1 MTLGMKLQSLRNA
14 KGLSQERLADSVGVS
29 RQAVAKWESGAS
41 RPEIEN
47 LVAMSDF
54 FGVSVDRLVR
64 DGDQCVSILPAPS
77 GAPVD
82 GLQDFLCRAK
92 KATYA
97 GHGAEDSPSRPA
109 SHDLRYAEG
118 DLLYLDSYLGG
129 ESFAGEEAIW
139 REGQPVWAMN
149 YAGRLLGE
157 GFSGDFLKE
166 CLSLVEP
173 SSPFRG
179 PALHCRGDF
188 AYRCRVEG
196 SFGWFSG
203 SEEIY
208 LRGLMVYECVFHGGA
223 VS

>member
-64 DGDQCVSILPAPS
+64 DGDQCVSILPA
-77 GAPVD
+77 GRAAPVAP
-82 GLQDFLCRAK
+82 LPDFLCRAK
-92 KATYA
+92 NATYA
-97 GHGAEDSPSRPA
+97 GHGAEIDPSRPA
-109 SHDLRYAEG
+109 SHDLRYVEG
-118 DLLYLDSYLGG
+118 ELLYLDSYLGG
-129 ESFAGEEAIW
+129 ERFAGEEAVW
-139 REGQPVWAMN
+139 QEGRPLWAMN

-157 GFSGDFLKE
+157 GFSGDFLRE

-179 PALHCRGDF
+179 PALHSRGDF
-188 AYRCRVEG
+188 TYRSRADG
-196 SFGWFSG
+196 SFDWFSG
-203 SEEIY
+203 CEEIY
-208 LRGLMVYECVFHGGA
+208 LRGVMVYECVFHGGA